1 MSVWVC
7 WSTSMGVCV
16 CVRMSVSVCLCVWVD
31 ELCSENM
38 ISSAERER
46 RIEREILCM

>member
-1 MSVWVC
+1 MSVLVC
-7 WSTSMGVCV
+7 WSTSMGVCA
-16 CVRMSVSVCLCVWVD
+16 RMSVRVCLCVWVD

-46 RIEREILCM
+46 RIERDM